1 MTVYVE
7 SNFVLELALLQ
18 EQHENCDRIL
28 RLAEERRIR
37 LVVPAY
43 SLVEPFET
51 LTRRFKKRQSMS
63 EDVRSELK
71 QLGRSAPYE
80 ERAQAFQDIAALFVQ
95 SQEDETQR
103 LHATIERLCAVSEL
117 IPLNA
122 ALITDSLRHHPGDFS
137 SQDSV
142 VYASVH
148 HHLSVSEDGA
158 GDPQIRNSK
167 DFDNPDVQDSL
178 EQLGWQRCSVSTT
191 GTSLWFIG
199 SVAEIAVRCLQI
211 AFDSSRQ

>member
-18 EQHENCDRIL
+18 EQHESCDRIVG
-28 RLAEERRIR
+28 LAEERRIR

-63 EDVRSELK
+63 EDVRSELT

-80 ERAQAFQDIAALFVQ
+80 EQAQAFQDIAALFIR
-95 SQEDETQR
+95 SQEDETRR
-103 LHATIERLCAVSEL
+103 LHTTIERLCVVSEL

-122 ALITDSLRHHPGDFS
+122 ALITDSLRHHQGDFS
-137 SQDSV
+137 PQDSV
-142 VYASVH
+142 VYASVL
-148 HHLSVSEDGA
+148 HHLSLGGENESVFLN
-158 GDPQIRNSK
+158 RNSK

-178 EQLGWQRCSVSTT
+178 EHLGCRMLFSFDDGYEYVVHR
-191 GTSLWFIG
+191 IG
-199 SVAEIAVRCLQI
+199 G
-211 AFDSSRQ
+211 